1 MEKKTSKV
9 KELRN
14 LADPQRNYIKE
25 TSINSLN
32 MEGRLVI
39 SVRDKFG

>member
-9 KELRN
+9 KELKN

-25 TSINSLN
+25 TSINSLI
-32 MEGRLVI
+32 MERKLVI
-39 SVRDKFG
+39 